1 MSNLCKNNC
10 GFYGN
15 PDYEGLCSSCFKL
28 SGKSANK
35 KAPTPAETPTPSSE
49 ISTPPVKEQVPDVIA
64 EASVQT
70 STESN
75 VQPEKED
82 AQTDLETSTD
92 FVSAEE
98 MKTDSVPEEEMQTDT
113 VTAEEMQTDTV
124 TAVAEQSDSVP
135 AEEIQ
140 TDTSSENKTA
150 DGMCVAG
157 CGFFGS
163 ADFEGM
169 CSLCFKKTGKTV
181 VKKSE
186 PDVKA
191 DEPEEKEEVIETE
204 LMKRKRKNR
213 CGKCNKKLGVL
224 GGWDCRC
231 GGKFCSFHRYSDTH
245 DCDFDYKADQKVK
258 LGNDLGEFDES
269 GRLDK
274 I

>member
-10 GFYGN
+10 GFYAN
-15 PDYEGLCSSCFKL
+15 PDCEGLCSSCFRL
-28 SGKSANK
+28 TGKTATKS
-35 KAPTPAETPTPSSE
+35 PTPAEIPTPGSE
-49 ISTPPVKEQVPDVIA
+49 ISTPPLEKKEVNA
-64 EASVQT
+64 ES
-70 STESN
+70 STESKD
-75 VQPEKED
+75 QPEND
-82 AQTDLETSTD
+82 SAQSDPESSTSCD
-92 FVSAEE
+92 DAEE
-98 MKTDSVPEEEMQTDT
+98 VQTNSDATKEMLSDSDDTEKMQTDST
-113 VTAEEMQTDTV
+113 
-124 TAVAEQSDSVP
+124 P
-135 AEEIQ
+135 ADGSQPDI
-140 TDTSSENKTA
+140 TSENKTA

-163 ADFEGM
+163 ADYEGM

-186 PDVKA
+186 EDLKA
-191 DEPEEKEEVIETE
+191 DEPEEKEEVVETE

-245 DCDFDYKADQKVK
+245 GCDFDYKAENKDK
-258 LGNDLGEFDES
+258 LGKDLGKFGDSS
-269 GRLDK
+269 GLNK